1 MAKGSMNEDI
11 LTEKQKLSIL
21 LGVGGLVICNTS
33 ILNLRNVS
41 IDTSPSFSRARDYL
55 YGKMDK

>member
-21 LGVGGLVICNTS
+21 LGVGDLVICNTS

-41 IDTSPSFSRARDYL
+41 IDTSPSL
-55 YGKMDK
+55 